1 MKERVPWWT
10 RIAAKLVLSRL
21 PVAYAL
27 WRKLHLFA
35 HGAMDQTDYAVRVF
49 QQHFAQSGLAVGE
62 EFVGLELGPGDSLA
76 SAVIAAAYGATH
88 VHLVDADAFATTD
101 LAVYRR
107 IAQHLLTQRLKSPN
121 LDGVSD
127 LHGLLTACRASYGT
141 LGLASLR
148 MIPTASVDFIWSH
161 AVLEHI
167 RRREFLDFMR
177 ETRRILKND
186 GVCSHEIDLRDHL
199 GGALN
204 NLRIPSRWWEAD
216 WMARSGFYTN
226 RLRSSE
232 MIRAFES
239 AGFSTSIVAMKRWQ
253 SIPTPRHALAEEFQ
267 GLDAEEL
274 LVQVFDVVLNPV

>member
-1 MKERVPWWT
+1 MRESIPWWM

-27 WRKLHLFA
+27 WRKLNLFA
-35 HGAMDQTDYAVRVF
+35 HGAMEQADYAVRVF
-49 QQHFAQSGLAVGE
+49 QQHFAQSGLGAGE
-62 EFVGLELGPGDSLA
+62 GFVGLELGPGDSLA

-88 VHLVDADAFATTD
+88 VYLVDVGAFATSD

-107 IAQHLLTQRLKSPN
+107 MAQHLLTRGMKPPN
-121 LDGVSD
+121 LDWASD
-127 LHGLLTACRASYGT
+127 IDGLLTACRASYGT
-141 LGLASLR
+141 HGLASLQ
-148 MIPTASVDFIWSH
+148 MIPSASVDFIWSH

-167 RRREFLDFMR
+167 RRRDFLDFMR
-177 ETRRILKND
+177 ETRRILKGD

-204 NLRIPSRWWEAD
+204 NMRIPSRWWEAD

-232 MIRAFES
+232 MIGAFEA
-239 AGFSTSIVAMKRWQ
+239 AGFSTAIVAMKRWQ
-253 SIPTPRHALAEEFQ
+253 SMPTARHAFAEEFQ
-267 GLDAEEL
+267 GLDDEEL
-274 LVQVFDVVLNPV
+274 LVQVFDVVLKPV